1 MLILLQL
8 SDFRE
13 YDLSF
18 KMNENFS
25 NPWINMNCT
34 YPRFNEIQCSANAK
48 SNSPS
53 DVRKGDFGYYFYN
66 LGMIKERSI
75 PELNLFTN
83 ITYDRIL

>member
-1 MLILLQL
+1 M
-8 SDFRE
+8 D
-13 YDLSF
+13 D
-18 KMNENFS
+18 NFS

-53 DVRKGDFGYYFYN
+53 DVRKWYFGYYFYN

-83 ITYDRIL
+83 TTYDRIL